1 MSLSNLNVQVEVQ
14 VDHSS
19 WPIDSSDNSLCPPE
33 IRALASSNRAISFE
47 NALLYVA
54 ICTSPP
60 AITGFSLADLWAWL
74 RYRPAFAKGIAL
86 KLRPEWKDIDAH
98 QKTILSD
105 DLGMGLSIEL
115 LVSPLQIQDIA
126 DTAHVVN
133 VVDSG
138 AYTLAK
144 SGKRG
149 PKKSP
154 DFLLTDLDGEISVL
168 ECKGTQTSRKVLIKA
183 LSDGV
188 AQKRN
193 LHRTEN
199 KIFKHTLVVG
209 AFIPQSGNREN
220 ALIQVR
226 DPEPEDLTAVLS
238 QTDTSTLQTAILQIS
253 LAKHLS
259 LMGLHSWANLLATT
273 PTAQLKQASFPDIL
287 NPPVELKDDGPT
299 FSRSHYPPTSFGE
312 RNQINSEVAF
322 EMVMPTEIYELLRD
336 SSNVAE
342 ALEQIGRFRGKR
354 EWEWSQKGERSQLES
369 PLGFVLSLEYR

>member
-1 MSLSNLNVQVEVQ
+1 M
-14 VDHSS
+14 
-19 WPIDSSDNSLCPPE
+19 
-33 IRALASSNRAISFE
+33 NRSEGKRISFE

-54 ICTSPP
+54 ICTSPS

-74 RYRPAFAKGIAL
+74 RYRPAFENGIVL

-105 DLGMGLSIEL
+105 DLGRGLSIEL

-126 DTAHVVN
+126 DTTYVVN
-133 VVDSG
+133 VVESG
-138 AYTLAK
+138 TYTLTR
-144 SGKRG
+144 SGKRS

-154 DFLLTDLDGEISVL
+154 DFLLSDVNGEISVL
-168 ECKGTQTSRKVLIKA
+168 ECKGTQTSRNVLIQA

-193 LHRTEN
+193 LRKTGN
-199 KIFKHTLVVG
+199 KTFKHTLVAG
-209 AFIPQSGNREN
+209 AFIPQTHSREN
-220 ALIQVR
+220 ALLQVR
-226 DPEPEDLTAVLS
+226 DPEPEDLTEVLS

-273 PTAQLKQASFPDIL
+273 PTAQLGQARFPDIID
-287 NPPVELKDDGPT
+287 PPVEFKDDGPT
-299 FSRSHYPPTSFGE
+299 FSRPHYPPTPFGE
-312 RNQINSEVAF
+312 RNQVNSEVAF
-322 EMVMPTEIYELLRD
+322 KMVMPTEVYELLRD

-342 ALEQIGRFRGKR
+342 ALEQIGRFRGR
-354 EWEWSQKGERSQLES
+354 RGWQWSQKGERSQLES
-369 PLGFVLSLEYR
+369 PLGFALNLEYQSV